1 METQGVSA
9 VRTLIEGESPSSPP
23 LPTLASPMETTLDRD
38 IERVLLPRE
47 DIERKV
53 ADLGRAISRDYAGK
67 ELLLVG
73 VLKGAFVFMA
83 DLARHIDLPLEFD
96 FMAVSSYGAA
106 TQTSGVVR
114 ILKDLDHEIMGRHV
128 LVVEDIVDSGL
139 TLSYLLKNLRTRKPE
154 SLEVCALMQKTEV
167 QQVPLDIKYP
177 GFEIPP
183 VFVVGYGLDYGERF
197 RNLPFVGTLRPEVY
211 RDAVS

>member
-1 METQGVSA
+1 METQVGHGRSPDASA
-9 VRTLIEGESPSSPP
+9 DSFHRLTG
-23 LPTLASPMETTLDRD
+23 PMEVHRDD
-38 IERVLLPRE
+38 IEQILITE
-47 DIERKV
+47 DEIQRKI
-53 ADLGRAISRDYAGK
+53 AEAGEQISSDYAGRD
-67 ELLLVG
+67 LLVVG

-83 DLARHIDLPLEFD
+83 DLSRHVRLPMEFD

-114 ILKDLDHEIMGRHV
+114 ILKDLDHEILGRHV
-128 LVVEDIVDSGL
+128 LLVEDIVDSGL
-139 TLSYLLKNLRTRKPE
+139 TLSYLLKNLRTRRPA
-154 SLEVCALMQKTEV
+154 SLEVCAFMQKTGV
-167 QQVPLDIKYP
+167 QQVPLDIKYRL
-177 GFEIPP
+177 FEIPS

>member
-1 METQGVSA
+1 METQVGRDRSPDASA
-9 VRTLIEGESPSSPP
+9 DTSFHRLTG
-23 LPTLASPMETTLDRD
+23 PMEAHRDD
-38 IERVLLPRE
+38 IEQILITE
-47 DIERKV
+47 DEIQRKI
-53 ADLGRAISRDYAGK
+53 AEAGEQISSDYAGRD
-67 ELLLVG
+67 LLVVG

-83 DLARHIDLPLEFD
+83 DLSRHVRLPMEFD

-114 ILKDLDHEIMGRHV
+114 ILKDLDHEILGRHV
-128 LVVEDIVDSGL
+128 LLVEDIVDSGL
-139 TLSYLLKNLRTRKPE
+139 TLSYLLKNRRTRRPAT
-154 SLEVCALMQKTEV
+154 LEVCAFMQKTGV
-167 QQVPLDIKYP
+167 QQVPLDIKYRL
-177 GFEIPP
+177 FEIPS